1 MEELQMGVE
10 RLSALSLFFLSIWVF
25 IKAMMQFCLGK
36 RKPLLYY
43 CWSILDS
50 DCQKVSSYV
59 RHVNLKDLFPSAEV
73 IETIVYSP
81 LKPGVGLTYNE
92 IINLSALTQI
102 LAPRVIFEIGTFRG
116 GTTRALARH
125 ASAACKIYS
134 LDLPPERYGQSNLKQ
149 HDSDIINVLLNSEH
163 KPQIGDL
170 YLQDPT
176 ASSRINQLLGSSD
189 TFDYAPF
196 HGQVDLFFID
206 GAHSYDFIAS
216 DTGNALKC
224 LSEQGVVVWHDF
236 KGGFRGI
243 LRFFRGFSQTHDLYH
258 LIDTSLVL
266 YCPRGISLK

>member
-1 MEELQMGVE
+1 MSGT
-10 RLSALSLFFLSIWVF
+10 ST
-25 IKAMMQFCLGK
+25 
-36 RKPLLYY
+36 
-43 CWSILDS
+43 
-50 DCQKVSSYV
+50 
-59 RHVNLKDLFPSAEV
+59 LKDLFPTAEV
-73 IETIVYSP
+73 PETMVYSP
-81 LKPGVGLTYNE
+81 LRDGAAGLTYNE
-92 IINLSALTQI
+92 IINLSILTQI
-102 LAPRVIFEIGTFRG
+102 LEPRVIFEIGTFRG

-125 ASAACKIYS
+125 APAECKIYT
-134 LDLPPERYGQSNLKQ
+134 LDLPPEQYGQSALKQ
-149 HDSDIINVLLNSEH
+149 HDSDINNVLLNREH

-170 YLQDPT
+170 YLQDLA

-189 TFDYAPF
+189 TFNYAPF

-224 LSEQGVVVWHDF
+224 LSEKGVVVWHDF

-266 YCPRGISLK
+266 YCPGGIALK

>member
-1 MEELQMGVE
+1 MGVE
-10 RLSALSLFFLSIWVF
+10 KTSPLRLFFLSILVF
-25 IKAMMQFCLGK
+25 MKALIQFCFCK
-36 RKPLLYY
+36 RKPLLFFV
-43 CWSILDS
+43 WSILDS

-59 RHVNLKDLFPSAEV
+59 RHVNLIDLFPSAEV
-73 IETIVYSP
+73 PKTIVYSP
-81 LKPGVGLTYNE
+81 LQRGMGLTYNE
-92 IINLSALTQI
+92 IINLCALTQI

-125 ASAACKIYS
+125 ASAESKIYT
-134 LDLPPERYGQSNLKQ
+134 LDLPPEQYGQSNLKQ
-149 HDSDIINVLLNSEH
+149 HDSDIINVLLNPDH

-216 DTGNALKC
+216 DTGNALNC
-224 LSEQGVVVWHDF
+224 LSEKGVVVWHDF

-243 LRFFRGFSQTHDLYH
+243 LRFFREFSLTHELYH
-258 LIDTSLVL
+258 IIDTSLVL
-266 YCPRGISLK
+266 YCPRGMATLTN